1 MIRLAALLAG
11 IIGLIFFWYECGEDF
26 AVFCY
31 RIGLGAFT
39 SLRLRALVPVP
50 VRDSSHLSA
59 ARNNIGCSTLS
70 FTSSTRSITR
80 KDSRS

>member
-1 MIRLAALLAG
+1 MIRLGAPLAG
-11 IIGLIFFWYECGEDF
+11 IISLIFFWHECGEDL

-39 SLRLRALVPVP
+39 SLRSGALVPVP

-59 ARNNIGCSTLS
+59 TRNNIGCSTLS
-70 FTSSTRSITR
+70 FIFSTRSITR